1 MRDPGPPPPPVRSN
15 PGANA
20 AASLWAYMGLWAC
33 AALHE
38 GGRFVP
44 VASLGLRY
52 CYTMYAYPL
61 LMATTCF
68 SCIAGWQSFLFVHKW
83 CETTIAPAPCKGGSQ
98 HPILWMFHLL
108 LDRGPA
114 LTAKQKPASDPDP
127 VEPEPLRVPLQQH
140 PQPQAGRTRDVPTG
154 HYFHTASPKQRAA
167 GRMWRRIRDK
177 GSGMSASMRSGTRI
191 IPRPVG

>member
-1 MRDPGPPPPPVRSN
+1 
-15 PGANA
+15 
-20 AASLWAYMGLWAC
+20 MGLWAC

-83 CETTIAPAPCKGGSQ
+83 CETTIAPAPCKGGSR
-98 HPILWMFHLL
+98 HPLLWMFHLL

-127 VEPEPLRVPLQQH
+127 VESEPLRVPLQQH

-154 HYFHTASPKQRAA
+154 HYFHTASPKQRGYRALCARCARFAKSRPFSTTGRQFFGCRIAA
-167 GRMWRRIRDK
+167 GYYCRCV
-177 GSGMSASMRSGTRI
+177 SL
-191 IPRPVG
+191 